1 MISIMLLIFASLSA
15 GLLWFWFFLAATP
28 ELGSSSQ
35 TSNPSVL
42 ASILTEKAEAV
53 LYEVLT
59 SYHY

>member
-28 ELGSSSQ
+28 GHGSSQ

-53 LYEVLT
+53 LSEVLT
-59 SYHY
+59 SYHH